1 MLERHPLGS
10 QAFLPLGERP
20 YLVVVAPPGAPPSP
34 ASVRAFLAAP
44 GQGVNYAPGVW
55 HHPLLAL
62 DAVSDFWV
70 IDRAGPGDNCEEIT
84 LAEVLDN
91 VAAASSGLADLVT
104 ELARNG

>member
-1 MLERHPLGS
+1 MKNINWASGYDLATG
-10 QAFLPLGERP
+10 RP
-20 YLVVVAPPGAPPSP
+20 NEAPEARFYRTGKP
-34 ASVRAFLAAP
+34 FLAAP

-84 LAEVLDN
+84 LAEPVWVL
-91 VAAASSGLADLVT
+91 
-104 ELARNG
+104 RP